1 MDIAN
6 GFDLVILG
14 FLNLGIDSTDG
25 DVFDFGSSPM
35 AHPSIKN
42 DAIFNP

>member
-6 GFDLVILG
+6 GFGLILG
-14 FLNLGIDSTDG
+14 FINLGINSTNG
-25 DVFDFGSSPM
+25 DVFDLGSSSM

-42 DAIFNP
+42 VATFNP

>member
-6 GFDLVILG
+6 GFGLILG
-14 FLNLGIDSTDG
+14 FLNLGIDSTDD
-25 DVFDFGSSPM
+25 DVFDLGSSSM

-42 DAIFNP
+42 VAMFNP